1 MYSYKKQSF
10 IKMITLN
17 VKIKRNY
24 ARLCLTTNALSE
36 HEVDELF
43 NQLKTVEPDTETQV
57 SLLLNQKLN
66 LDEQCSKRAFNI
78 SEPLSNADIE
88 IVIDYLGITISK
100 NK

>member
-1 MYSYKKQSF
+1 
-10 IKMITLN
+10 MITVN
-17 VKIKRNY
+17 VKIKRSY

-36 HEVDELF
+36 HEADEIF
-43 NQLKTVEPDTETQV
+43 KQLKTLEPDTETQV

-66 LDEQCSKRAFNI
+66 LDEQCSKRAFKI
-78 SEPLSNADIE
+78 TEPLSNADIE

>member
-1 MYSYKKQSF
+1 
-10 IKMITLN
+10 MITLN

-24 ARLCLTTNALSE
+24 SRLCLTTNALSE
-36 HEVDELF
+36 HEVDEIF
-43 NQLKTVEPDTETQV
+43 NQLKTVEPDTENQV

-66 LDEQCSKRAFNI
+66 LDEQCSKRAFKI
-78 SEPLSNADIE
+78 TEPLSNADIE

>member
-1 MYSYKKQSF
+1 
-10 IKMITLN
+10 MITLN

-24 ARLCLTTNALSE
+24 ARLCLTTNVLSE
-36 HEVDELF
+36 HEVDEIF
-43 NQLKTVEPDTETQV
+43 NQLKTLEPDTETQV

-66 LDEQCSKRAFNI
+66 FDEQCSKRVFKI
-78 SEPLSNADIE
+78 TEPLSNADIE